1 MSKLSGAQILIECW
15 KKEGVEVVFG
25 YPGAATVEIHHHLE
39 ESPIRFVLCRH
50 EQAAVHAADGYAR
63 STGRPGV
70 VLVTSGPGATNTV
83 TGLAGANMDSV
94 PVVVFSGQVARM
106 LIGNDAFQEVDIVG
120 MTRPATKHN
129 YLVLSTEELAQ
140 TVKEAFYV
148 AVSGRPGSIL
158 VDLPKDVIGGEA
170 EFSYPKKV
178 TLRAYRPHLTPHP
191 RQVRKAADLLLSAKR
206 PVVLAGGGVTSSG
219 ASEELLSLAER
230 LAIPVATTL
239 MGLGGFPGSH
249 PLCLGMPGMH
259 GLYRANMALQ
269 NADLIL
275 AVGARFD
282 DRVTGALPGFARQAT
297 IVHIDVDTTSIHKIL
312 DVDIPL
318 VADARQALAALSA
331 ELGEAPAHDSDARA
345 AWLDRIE
352 AWNRQAP
359 LAYVQDA
366 DGPLKPQYV
375 IEALYRE
382 TSGKA
387 VICTE
392 VGQHQMWA
400 AQFYPCERP
409 RQFISSGGL
418 GVMGFGLPA
427 AIGAQVAS
435 PGATVV
441 DVAGDGSI
449 LMNIQE
455 LATVFQE
462 SLPIK
467 VAVINNGSLGMVRQW
482 QDLFYGRRH
491 AATVLSS
498 SPDFVLLAEAFGIRG
513 FSAAS
518 PAEADR
524 VIGEALAHPGPA
536 LMDFKVSPDE
546 LVFPMVPAGEALDK
560 MLLAFPE
567 TGADCGPASDAPEG
581 SAVPE
586 CPESPEGSEGSKGR
600 KADGG
605 PGA

>member
-1 MSKLSGAQILIECW
+1 MTKLSGAQILIECW

-39 ESPIRFVLCRH
+39 ASPIRFVLCRH

-63 STGRPGV
+63 STGRAGV
-70 VLVTSGPGATNTV
+70 VLVTSGPGATNTI

-94 PVVVFSGQVARM
+94 PVLVFSGQVARM

-148 AVSGRPGSIL
+148 ATSGRPGSIL

-178 TLRAYRPHLTPHP
+178 SLRAYKPHLTPHP
-191 RQVRKAADLLLSAKR
+191 RQVMKAAKLLLSSAR
-206 PVVLAGGGVTSSG
+206 PVILAGGGVTSSG
-219 ASEELLSLAER
+219 ASEELLRLAET
-230 LAIPVATTL
+230 LEIPVTTTL

-249 PLCLGMPGMH
+249 RLCLGMPGMH

-269 NADLIL
+269 NADLIM
-275 AVGARFD
+275 AAGARFD
-282 DRVTGALPGFARQAT
+282 DRVTGALPGFARRAT

-312 DVDIPL
+312 DVDVPL
-318 VADARQALAALSA
+318 VADARQALMALSA
-331 ELGEAPAHDSDARA
+331 EIGEAPPFDRA
-345 AWLDRIE
+345 ARESWIQRIE
-352 AWNRQAP
+352 AWNREAP
-359 LAYVQDA
+359 LAYAQLPG
-366 DGPLKPQYV
+366 GPLLPQFV
-375 IEALYRE
+375 IEALYRK

-400 AQFYPCERP
+400 AQFYPCEQP

-427 AIGAQVAS
+427 AIGAQLARPS
-435 PGATVV
+435 ATVV
-441 DVAGDGSI
+441 DVAGDGSL
-449 LMNIQE
+449 LMNVQE

-462 SLPIK
+462 SLPVK
-467 VAVINNGSLGMVRQW
+467 VAVLNNGSLGMVRQW
-482 QDLFYGRRH
+482 QDLFYGKRH
-491 AATVLSS
+491 AATILSE

-513 FSAAS
+513 FSASA
-518 PAEADR
+518 PDDAER
-524 VIGEALAHPGPA
+524 IIEEALAHPGPA
-536 LMDFKVSPDE
+536 LMEFKVSPSE
-546 LVFPMVPAGEALDK
+546 LVFPMVPAGKAIDE
-560 MLLAFPE
+560 MLLGPPPE
-567 TGADCGPASDAPEG
+567 DAAAAGADGEPAPG
-581 SAVPE
+581 
-586 CPESPEGSEGSKGR
+586 
-600 KADGG
+600 GG
-605 PGA
+605 PGGPDWDGGAPGNGTGGG